1 MIAIE
6 MKKNI
11 IALCATLCCI
21 SAGLQAQKIEYR
33 LNSETGAVNRIAV
46 ENDLRNMNWILETDG
61 SQYKWIGQEYGWGL
75 GFFSLVSDGDSVLQ
89 KWEKPIEVKTSG
101 GVSVSL
107 YQVGDVRISVERK
120 YAGNDMLEKYV
131 FTNTGK
137 RAIQMTDIGINTPF
151 NDNYP
156 DAATCMQARA
166 NAHIWEGG
174 NAAYVNAMHQSGQA
188 PHLGLVVTAGAVRNY
203 EIKERNIRTSSSHAR
218 GIIILNPEDI
228 TLKPRASYTLSWRL
242 FSHNGTDDFFAR
254 LLNCG
259 GIRAYSSKY
268 VYALGETAML
278 TFESGK
284 QLKNPALYQDGEKL
298 PLKAG
303 KGTYTAS
310 AKINRTGETRF
321 ELVYDGG
328 KKTQIV
334 CLGISSEEELI
345 RKRASFIMEHQQLN
359 DTSDERYGA
368 YMVYDN
374 ETDRIFM
381 NDKPSASYHD
391 RDEGAERMG
400 MGVFLTMYYQKT
412 KDPKVKESLLKYARF
427 VRNKLQDDEYQV
439 WSTVDHKGRNRG
451 YNYPLVANL
460 YFQMFQVTNDR
471 QFLLDGYRTMR
482 AFYNR
487 FGYGFYAI
495 CIPAQ
500 LSLKLLRENGLNSQ
514 ADSLLSDYKQSA
526 EIYLKNGINYPRHE
540 VNYEQSIV
548 APAIILLA
556 EMYLIT
562 GDKKYLDGASLQL
575 PPLESFGGQQPSYH
589 LNDIG
594 IRHWDGYWFG
604 KREMWGDVMPH
615 YWSTQSAIAFD
626 LYAQC
631 TGEQA
636 YHHKALNIV
645 RNNLCLFAED
655 GRGSCAYI
663 YPYRVNG
670 VRAQFYD
677 PYANDQDWA
686 LVYFLTLNDAK

>member
-1 MIAIE
+1 

-11 IALCATLCCI
+11 IVLYTAFCCI
-21 SAGLQAQKIEYR
+21 SAGLQAQKIAYR
-33 LNSETGAVNRIAV
+33 TNPETGALSRIAV
-46 ENDLRNMNWILETDG
+46 ENDLRNMNWALETDG
-61 SQYKWIGQEYGWGL
+61 SQYKWIGEKYGWGL
-75 GFFSLVSDGDSVLQ
+75 GFFSLVRDGDSTLR
-89 KWEKPIEVKTSG
+89 KWERPVEVKTSG
-101 GVSVSL
+101 GVSVSV
-107 YQVGDVRISVERK
+107 YQAGDVRISVERK
-120 YAGNDMLEKYV
+120 HAGNDLLEKYV
-131 FTNTGK
+131 FTNIGTT
-137 RAIQMTDIGINTPF
+137 ALLMADIGINTPF

-156 DAATCMQARA
+156 DAATCMQART

-188 PHLGLVVTAGAVRNY
+188 PHLGLAVTAGAVRSY
-203 EIKERNIRTSSSHAR
+203 EIRERSARTGGSNTR
-218 GIIILNPEDI
+218 GVIILNPEDI
-228 TLKPRASYTLSWRL
+228 TLKPKASYTLSWRL
-242 FSHNGTDDFFAR
+242 FSHNGTDDFFAK

-259 GIRAYSSKY
+259 SIRAYSDKY
-268 VYALGETAML
+268 VYALGETAAL

-284 QLKNPALYQDGEKL
+284 PLKNPALYRDGEKL
-298 PLKAG
+298 PLKAV

-310 AKINRTGETRF
+310 AKIRRTGETRF

-328 KKTQIV
+328 KKTHIA
-334 CLGISSEEELI
+334 CLGISSEEELV
-345 RKRASFIMEHQQLN
+345 RKRASFIIERQQLN

-374 ETDRIFM
+374 ETDRIFP

-400 MGVFLTMYYQKT
+400 MGVFLAMYYRKT
-412 KDPKVKESLLKYARF
+412 KDPDVKESLLKYARF
-427 VRNKLQDDEYQV
+427 VRNKLQDGEYRV
-439 WSTVDHKGRNRG
+439 WSTVDRKGRDRG
-451 YNYPLVANL
+451 YNYPFVANL
-460 YFQMFQVTNDR
+460 YFRMFQATGDR
-471 QFLLDGYRTMR
+471 QFLLDGYGTMR
-482 AFYNR
+482 TFYRR
-487 FGYGFYAI
+487 FGHGFYAI
-495 CIPAQ
+495 CVPAQ

-514 ADSLLSDYKQSA
+514 ADTLLSDYKQVA
-526 EIYLKNGINYPRHE
+526 EAYLKNGVNYPRHE

-548 APAIILLA
+548 TPAIIMLA

-575 PPLESFGGQQPSYH
+575 PLLESFGGQQPSYH

-615 YWSTQSAIAFD
+615 YWSTLSALSFD

-631 TGEQA
+631 TGKQE
-636 YHHKALNIV
+636 YHRKALNIV

-655 GRGSCAYI
+655 GKASCAYI
-663 YPYRVNG
+663 YPAKVNG

-686 LVYFLTLNDAK
+686 LVYWLLVSG